1 MGCSRRWWWTALW
14 KYVIRMKKTIFSIV
28 ILFLAQTVLADTTF
42 KDLKNNR
49 KTSYL
54 DFILLKL
61 ESKLIQRHGIMR
73 AQPVALRVQYQ
84 TIVTQVDFEKKDSK
98 IIVSIMGV
106 MDKMR
111 YKKKKYKPKISDCNV
126 LRNLLVYGKY
136 GYNLIFQK
144 RNKFLTS
151 DDMEKIFIST
161 FLNNL
166 SLSDEEK
173 DYLTENT
180 FAKVKVIDPIHGN
193 NVYCEGAITK
203 DLN

>member
-1 MGCSRRWWWTALW
+1 MGYTRRWRWTTLW
-14 KYVIRMKKTIFSIV
+14 EHVIKMKKIIFSV
-28 ILFLAQTVLADTTF
+28 IILLFAQIGLAETTF

-49 KTSYL
+49 QTSYL

-73 AQPVALRVQYQ
+73 TQPVALRVQYQ
-84 TIVTQVDFEKKDSK
+84 TIVTQVDFEEKDSK

-106 MDKMR
+106 MDKAR
-111 YKKKKYKPKISDCNV
+111 YTKKKYKPKITDCNV

-144 RNKFLTS
+144 RNKFLTNA
-151 DDMEKIFIST
+151 DMEEIFVST

-166 SLSDEEK
+166 SLSEKEK
-173 DYLTENT
+173 DYLTKNT
-180 FAKVKVIDPIHGN
+180 FIKVQVIDPVHGN
-193 NVYCEGAITK
+193 NISCEGDITQ